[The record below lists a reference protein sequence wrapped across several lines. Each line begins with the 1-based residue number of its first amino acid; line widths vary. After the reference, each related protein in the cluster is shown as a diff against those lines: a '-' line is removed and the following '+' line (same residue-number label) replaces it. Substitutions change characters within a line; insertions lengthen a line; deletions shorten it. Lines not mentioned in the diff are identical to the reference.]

1 MSPRKAGRGRA
12 PRQPGQVRKEAAAT
26 SFRPGRVSVF
36 HPEQDRL
43 PPPVPQSPHLSSTTP
58 FPRDRMPSDLPSTEN
73 EIPEPPAEG
82 PGLFGEAPSS
92 PAPAPLPPP
101 AAQAP
106 VDAPLDAP
114 AQPYRVLARKYRPSS
129 FADLVGQDA
138 MVRTLRNAFAQNR
151 IAHAFML
158 TGIRGVGK
166 TTTARIIA
174 RALNCTGPDGQGGP
188 TVEPCGVCPDCRAIL
203 ADRHPDVME
212 LDAASNNGVDNV
224 RELREQVR
232 FRPVQGRCKVFIL
245 DEVHMLSGPAFNA
258 LLKTLEEPPP
268 GVRFIFATTELRKV
282 PATILSRCQTFHLR
296 RMSQSELGGL
306 FSRIAEREGARL
318 EPEALAM
325 IARAADGSARDGL
338 SLLDQ
343 AIALSEEGT
352 GVTAQAVRDMLGLA
366 DRALVLD
373 VMEAAM
379 RGDVAAMLAAMDR
392 AHEVGADPGVLL
404 SDLADLVHQITRLR
418 SVPALRNDP
427 TLPEELRGRGAA
439 LADRL
444 SIPVLGRAW
453 QMLLKGLEEI
463 ALAPD
468 RRAAA
473 EMVLIRLAHVAE
485 MPTPGEILRRLQEGG
500 GVPARAPSPG
510 GGPAPNGGA
519 RMAGGGGGSLMAA
532 AGGGAVAYAEAAPAP
547 QPGSFREVVAL
558 ASGRKPML
566 HAHLV
571 HSVRLVSFGRG
582 RLELNPMPQAPR
594 DLAAQLTALL
604 NEVTGQR
611 WTVVLSNAE
620 GEPTL
625 AQQGKAV
632 AAQARELAES
642 HPLVQAVL
650 AAFPG
655 AEIADVRDNSL
666 DEYGLPPAAAEE
678 AAFGTAGMEEGDE
691 REFAPPDAEP
701 AGMDDLG

>member
-1 MSPRKAGRGRA
+1 
-12 PRQPGQVRKEAAAT
+12 
-26 SFRPGRVSVF
+26 
-36 HPEQDRL
+36 
-43 PPPVPQSPHLSSTTP
+43 
-58 FPRDRMPSDLPSTEN
+58 MPSDLPSTEN

-92 PAPAPLPPP
+92 PAPGPLPPP

-106 VDAPLDAP
+106 LEAP

-296 RMSQSELGGL
+296 RMSQAELAGL
-306 FSRIAEREGARL
+306 FSRIAEKEGARL
-318 EPEALAM
+318 EPEALTM

-427 TLPEELRGRGAA
+427 TLPEELRSRGAA

-500 GVPARAPSPG
+500 SVPARAPSPG
-510 GGPAPNGGA
+510 GGPTPNGGA

-582 RLELNPMPQAPR
+582 RLELNPTPQAPR

-625 AQQGKAV
+625 AQQGKTV
-632 AAQARELAES
+632 AAQTRELAES

-701 AGMDDLG
+701 AGMDDLD

>member
-1 MSPRKAGRGRA
+1 
-12 PRQPGQVRKEAAAT
+12 
-26 SFRPGRVSVF
+26 
-36 HPEQDRL
+36 
-43 PPPVPQSPHLSSTTP
+43 
-58 FPRDRMPSDLPSTEN
+58 MPSDLPSTEN

-92 PAPAPLPPP
+92 PAPGPLPPP
-101 AAQAP
+101 AAQP
-106 VDAPLDAP
+106 PLDTPLEAP

-232 FRPVQGRCKVFIL
+232 FRPIQGRCKVFIL

-296 RMSQSELGGL
+296 RMSQAELAGL
-306 FSRIAEREGARL
+306 FSRIAEKEGARL
-318 EPEALAM
+318 EPEALTM

-418 SVPALRNDP
+418 AVPALRNDP
-427 TLPEELRGRGAA
+427 TLPEELRSRGAA

-582 RLELNPMPQAPR
+582 RLELNPTPQAPR

-632 AAQARELAES
+632 AAQTRELAES

-701 AGMDDLG
+701 AGMDDLD

>member
-1 MSPRKAGRGRA
+1 
-12 PRQPGQVRKEAAAT
+12 
-26 SFRPGRVSVF
+26 
-36 HPEQDRL
+36 
-43 PPPVPQSPHLSSTTP
+43 
-58 FPRDRMPSDLPSTEN
+58 MPSDLPSTEN

>member
-1 MSPRKAGRGRA
+1 
-12 PRQPGQVRKEAAAT
+12 
-26 SFRPGRVSVF
+26 
-36 HPEQDRL
+36 
-43 PPPVPQSPHLSSTTP
+43 
-58 FPRDRMPSDLPSTEN
+58 MPSDLPSTEN

-82 PGLFGEAPSS
+82 PGLFGDAPSS
-92 PAPAPLPPP
+92 PAPGPLPPP

-106 VDAPLDAP
+106 ADAPLEAP

-174 RALNCTGPDGQGGP
+174 RALNCTGPDGTGGP

-245 DEVHMLSGPAFNA
+245 DEVHMLSGAAFNA

-296 RMSQSELGGL
+296 RMSQAELAGL
-306 FSRIAEREGARL
+306 FSRIAEKENARL
-318 EPEALAM
+318 EPEALTM

-532 AGGGAVAYAEAAPAP
+532 GGGAVAYAEAAPAP

-582 RLELNPMPQAPR
+582 RLELNPAPQAPR

-632 AAQARELAES
+632 AAQTRELAES

-701 AGMDDLG
+701 AGMDDLD

>member
-1 MSPRKAGRGRA
+1 
-12 PRQPGQVRKEAAAT
+12 
-26 SFRPGRVSVF
+26 
-36 HPEQDRL
+36 
-43 PPPVPQSPHLSSTTP
+43 
-58 FPRDRMPSDLPSTEN
+58 MPSDLPSTEN

-92 PAPAPLPPP
+92 PAPGPLPPP

-106 VDAPLDAP
+106 LGAPLEAP

-296 RMSQSELGGL
+296 RMSQAELAGL
-306 FSRIAEREGARL
+306 FSRIAEKEGARL
-318 EPEALAM
+318 EPEALTM

-427 TLPEELRGRGAA
+427 TLPEELRSRGAA

-500 GVPARAPSPG
+500 SVPARAPSPG
-510 GGPAPNGGA
+510 GGPTPNGGA

-582 RLELNPMPQAPR
+582 RLELNPTPQAPR

-632 AAQARELAES
+632 AAQTRELAES

-701 AGMDDLG
+701 AGMDDLD